1 MKNIRALVV
10 LLVAVAAGGTA
21 MFMAKRWVAE
31 NQPAQGAGVQ
41 VAVAAKQLDLGTALI
56 PEFVRMVDWPKESV
70 PDGSFTEAGKL
81 AGRVIKMNVQAG
93 EPILEAKLAPVGAA
107 AGLSSL
113 IPEGSRAMTV
123 SVNEIIGVAGFALP
137 GNYVDILV
145 STQDEKSRDQA
156 KQISKIVLERIKVLA
171 VAQEASTDQ
180 TKPKVV
186 SAVTLEVKPEEAEKI
201 DLARSVGTLT
211 LVLRNQVDLS
221 PAATTGARKPEL
233 LSDASA
239 PAESMPAEKTA
250 EKPAEKPVVKKV
262 KRAVAVSKPKPP
274 AAPATVQIEV
284 IRGTERS
291 TGTFKMEKE

>member
-1 MKNIRALVV
+1 MKNVRALVV
-10 LLVAVAAGGTA
+10 LLVAIAAGGTA

-31 NQPAQGAGVQ
+31 NQPAQGGGVQ
-41 VAVAAKQLDLGTALI
+41 VAVAAKQLDLGTALT
-56 PEFVRMVDWPKESV
+56 PELMRMVDWPKESV
-70 PDGSFTEAGKL
+70 PNGSFTESGKL

-93 EPILEAKLAPVGAA
+93 EPILEAKLAPVGTT
-107 AGLSSL
+107 AGLSSV

-145 STQDEKSRDQA
+145 STQDEKSKDPS

-211 LVLRNQVDLS
+211 LVLRNQVDLT
-221 PAATTGARKPEL
+221 PAATSGARKPEL
-233 LSDASA
+233 LRNVAA
-239 PAESMPAEKTA
+239 PAEPKAEEKTA
-250 EKPAEKPVVKKV
+250 AQVAEKPVVKA
-262 KRAVAVSKPKPP
+262 KRVAVERKPKPLV
-274 AAPATVQIEV
+274 APATVQIEV

>member
-1 MKNIRALVV
+1 MKNVRALVV
-10 LLVAVAAGGTA
+10 LLVAIAAGGTA

-31 NQPAQGAGVQ
+31 HQPAQGGGVQ
-41 VAVAAKQLDLGTALI
+41 VAVAAKQLDLGTALT
-56 PEFVRMVDWPKESV
+56 PELIRMVGWPKESV
-70 PDGSFTEAGKL
+70 PDGSFTDSGKL

-145 STQDEKSRDQA
+145 NTQDEKSRDPS

-211 LVLRNQVDLS
+211 LVLRNQVDLT
-221 PAATTGARKPEL
+221 PASTTGARKPEL
-233 LSDASA
+233 LSGSTA
-239 PAESMPAEKTA
+239 PAEAKAAEHPAA
-250 EKPAEKPVVKKV
+250 QAAEKPVVKV
-262 KRAVAVSKPKPP
+262 KRAVAVGKPKPA

-291 TGTFKMEKE
+291 TGTFKTEKE